1 MIRRTIPVYL
11 RSLLALDESPQRIA
25 LAFAV
30 GVFLAFSPFLGL
42 HTFLGLGIAFL
53 FGLNRV
59 AMLVGL
65 FVNNPWTLVPIYGVA
80 TYLGGLVVGFP
91 GQISLPELG
100 WNQLWNANFWTGLFS
115 QWRILIP
122 TLTGSLILSVIFAA
136 LSYPLALYLVKHARE
151 YQSQRSSSPIL

>member
-1 MIRRTIPVYL
+1 MMRRTIPVYL
-11 RSLLALDESPQRIA
+11 RGLLALDESPQRIA

-42 HTFLGLGIAFL
+42 HTLLGLGIAFL

-80 TYLGGLVVGFP
+80 TYVGGLFVGFP
-91 GQISLPELG
+91 GRVSLPEIG
-100 WNQLWNANFWTGLFS
+100 WNQLWNANFWIGLAS

-122 TLTGSLILSVIFAA
+122 TLLGSLILSVIFAA
-136 LSYPLALYLVKHARE
+136 LSYPLALYLLKNARE
-151 YQSQRSSSPIL
+151 CRSQRSSSPIL